1 MHVKGAFMSN
11 DPISTDETQITLTL
25 PERVGME
32 QIVGP
37 SDCVLREVERAF
49 SARITV
55 RGDTIAPRKCKAS
68 RLCSAISLKWPPRE
82 AT

>member
-1 MHVKGAFMSN
+1 MSN

-37 SDCVLREVERAF
+37 SDCVLREVKRAF

-55 RGDTIAPRKCKAS
+55 RGDTIALSGDAAEVAKPHGSVQRFH
-68 RLCSAISLKWPPRE
+68 
-82 AT
+82 